1 MSTVANARPARN
13 PGITLRRSAGEIML
27 YDETADRVHMLNA
40 TAAAIWELCDGQTD
54 EPEMVAA
61 ICQLTGLPVEV
72 IEEDV
77 SRLLAEFAKAGLV
90 DLAPSDAPRPAL

>member
-1 MSTVANARPARN
+1 
-13 PGITLRRSAGEIML
+13 ML

-77 SRLLAEFAKAGLV
+77 TRLLDELATA
-90 DLAPSDAPRPAL
+90 DLIAWVPSTASNSEPPRG